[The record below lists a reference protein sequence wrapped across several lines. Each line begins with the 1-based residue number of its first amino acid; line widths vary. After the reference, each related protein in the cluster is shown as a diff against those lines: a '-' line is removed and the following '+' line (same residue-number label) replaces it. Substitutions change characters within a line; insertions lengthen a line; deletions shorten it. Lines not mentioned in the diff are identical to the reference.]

1 MKTYIKFLINLFNI
15 SLLKI
20 FIIFFII
27 ILITNILEQI
37 EFFKN
42 IDLSFFY
49 LFFLSLLNTPSVLF
63 EILPFIF
70 LLGTQVFFIHLIDKN
85 ELQVFKYSGL
95 NNIKIIKIL
104 GLYSFILGIIMVIF
118 FYNGSSILKN
128 SYLLIKNNY
137 SDDNKYLAVITEN
150 GLWIKD
156 EINDNINESRRIDI
170 SNVFSSNRL
179 SLGNSFE
186 SGESITLGLNFKKEK
201 VNVDNK
207 IDKIEEYI
215 DFKLASVFRLDE
227 EKNIPTSSTLNK
239 KNSNIFG
246 EFNFKPTRNISLGY
260 NFSLTDDLNT
270 FEYNSL
276 ITKIEFGNFITQFD
290 YLEERG
296 AVGSTNIIENT
307 TKYNFDNQNSISFN
321 TRRNRKLDLTE
332 YYDLVYEYKN
342 DCLVAGVKY
351 KKNYY
356 NDADIK
362 PVEELFFSITIVPLG
377 TFSPDKMALK

>member
-20 FIIFFII
+20 FITFFII
-27 ILITNILEQI
+27 ILVTNILEQI

-156 EINDNINESRRIDI
+156 EINDNINIINARQVNNEFLLNVSITKFNKDFDLVEVLQSERVDI
-170 SNVFSSNRL
+170 TSKKWKIFNPITL
-179 SLGNSFE
+179 KGNSQSTLNELILHSNFDLQKIN
-186 SGESITLGLNFKKEK
+186 SLFSNLSSLSIIDLITLRKSYMSLNYSVTDINSHLLKIVSYPVYLTLITIFSAIIMFNIGYQKNTFYKITLGIFLSVIIYYINNFLSVLGTNEK
-201 VNVDNK
+201 
-207 IDKIEEYI
+207 
-215 DFKLASVFRLDE
+215 
-227 EKNIPTSSTLNK
+227 IPVTL
-239 KNSNIFG
+239 SIFL
-246 EFNFKPTRNISLGY
+246 P
-260 NFSLTDDLNT
+260 
-270 FEYNSL
+270 L
-276 ITKIEFGNFITQFD
+276 IILSIINFI
-290 YLEERG
+290 
-296 AVGSTNIIENT
+296 SII
-307 TKYNFDNQNSISFN
+307 
-321 TRRNRKLDLTE
+321 KLNE
-332 YYDLVYEYKN
+332 K
-342 DCLVAGVKY
+342 
-351 KKNYY
+351 
-356 NDADIK
+356 
-362 PVEELFFSITIVPLG
+362 
-377 TFSPDKMALK
+377 

>member
-20 FIIFFII
+20 FITFFII

-70 LLGTQVFFIHLIDKN
+70 LLGTQVFFIHLIEKN

-156 EINDNINESRRIDI
+156 EINDNINIINARQVNNEFLLNVSITKFNKDFDLVEVLQSERVDI
-170 SNVFSSNRL
+170 TSKKWKIFNPITL
-179 SLGNSFE
+179 KGNSQSTLNELILHSNFDLQKIN
-186 SGESITLGLNFKKEK
+186 SLFSNLSSLSIIDLITLRKSYMSLNYSVTDINSHLLKIVSYPVYLTLITIFSAIIMFNIGYQKNTFYKITLGIFLSVIIYYINNFLSVLGTNEK
-201 VNVDNK
+201 
-207 IDKIEEYI
+207 
-215 DFKLASVFRLDE
+215 
-227 EKNIPTSSTLNK
+227 IPVTL
-239 KNSNIFG
+239 SIFL
-246 EFNFKPTRNISLGY
+246 P
-260 NFSLTDDLNT
+260 
-270 FEYNSL
+270 L
-276 ITKIEFGNFITQFD
+276 IILSIINFI
-290 YLEERG
+290 
-296 AVGSTNIIENT
+296 SII
-307 TKYNFDNQNSISFN
+307 
-321 TRRNRKLDLTE
+321 KLNE
-332 YYDLVYEYKN
+332 K
-342 DCLVAGVKY
+342 
-351 KKNYY
+351 
-356 NDADIK
+356 
-362 PVEELFFSITIVPLG
+362 
-377 TFSPDKMALK
+377 

>member
-20 FIIFFII
+20 FITFFII

-104 GLYSFILGIIMVIF
+104 GLYSFFLGIIMVIF

-156 EINDNINESRRIDI
+156 EINENINIINARQVNNEFLLNVSITKFNKDFDLVEVLQSERVDI
-170 SNVFSSNRL
+170 TSKKWKIFNPITL
-179 SLGNSFE
+179 KGNSQSTLNELILHSNFDLQKIN
-186 SGESITLGLNFKKEK
+186 SLFSNLSSLSIIDLITLRKSYMSLNYSVTDINSHLLKIVSYPVYLTLITIFSAIIMFNIGYQKNTFYKITLGIFLSVIIYYINNFLSVLGTNEK
-201 VNVDNK
+201 
-207 IDKIEEYI
+207 
-215 DFKLASVFRLDE
+215 
-227 EKNIPTSSTLNK
+227 IPVTL
-239 KNSNIFG
+239 SIFL
-246 EFNFKPTRNISLGY
+246 P
-260 NFSLTDDLNT
+260 
-270 FEYNSL
+270 L
-276 ITKIEFGNFITQFD
+276 IILSIINFI
-290 YLEERG
+290 
-296 AVGSTNIIENT
+296 SII
-307 TKYNFDNQNSISFN
+307 
-321 TRRNRKLDLTE
+321 KLNE
-332 YYDLVYEYKN
+332 K
-342 DCLVAGVKY
+342 
-351 KKNYY
+351 
-356 NDADIK
+356 
-362 PVEELFFSITIVPLG
+362 
-377 TFSPDKMALK
+377 

>member
-20 FIIFFII
+20 FITFFII

-156 EINDNINESRRIDI
+156 EINDNINIINARQVNNEFLLNVSITKFNKDFDLVEVLQSERVDI
-170 SNVFSSNRL
+170 TSKKWKIFNPITL
-179 SLGNSFE
+179 KGNSQ
-186 SGESITLGLNFKKEK
+186 
-201 VNVDNK
+201 
-207 IDKIEEYI
+207 
-215 DFKLASVFRLDE
+215 
-227 EKNIPTSSTLNK
+227 STLNELILH
-239 KNSNIFG
+239 SNF
-246 EFNFKPTRNISLGY
+246 
-260 NFSLTDDLNT
+260 DLQKI
-270 FEYNSL
+270 NSL
-276 ITKIEFGNFITQFD
+276 FSNLSSLSIIDLITLRKSYMSLNYSVTDINSHLLKIVSYPFT
-290 YLEERG
+290 
-296 AVGSTNIIENT
+296 
-307 TKYNFDNQNSISFN
+307 
-321 TRRNRKLDLTE
+321 
-332 YYDLVYEYKN
+332 
-342 DCLVAGVKY
+342 
-351 KKNYY
+351 
-356 NDADIK
+356 
-362 PVEELFFSITIVPLG
+362 
-377 TFSPDKMALK
+377 

>member
-20 FIIFFII
+20 FITFFII

-37 EFFKN
+37 EFFKT

-156 EINDNINESRRIDI
+156 EINDNINIINARQVNNEFLLNVSITKFNKNFDLVELLQSERVDI
-170 SNVFSSNRL
+170 TSKKWKIFNPITL
-179 SLGNSFE
+179 KGNSQSTLNELILHSNFDLQKIN
-186 SGESITLGLNFKKEK
+186 SLFSNLSSLSIIDLITLRKSYMSLNYSVTDINSHLLKIVSYPVYLTLITIFSAIIMFNIGYQKNTFYKITLGIFLSVIIYYINNFLSVLGTNEK
-201 VNVDNK
+201 
-207 IDKIEEYI
+207 
-215 DFKLASVFRLDE
+215 
-227 EKNIPTSSTLNK
+227 IPVTL
-239 KNSNIFG
+239 SIFL
-246 EFNFKPTRNISLGY
+246 P
-260 NFSLTDDLNT
+260 
-270 FEYNSL
+270 L
-276 ITKIEFGNFITQFD
+276 IILSIINFI
-290 YLEERG
+290 
-296 AVGSTNIIENT
+296 SII
-307 TKYNFDNQNSISFN
+307 
-321 TRRNRKLDLTE
+321 KLNE
-332 YYDLVYEYKN
+332 K
-342 DCLVAGVKY
+342 
-351 KKNYY
+351 
-356 NDADIK
+356 
-362 PVEELFFSITIVPLG
+362 
-377 TFSPDKMALK
+377 